1 MLARSAWTLHPAD
14 PARAWALAD
23 RVGVDPLVGQF
34 LLNRGLREPAEAAR
48 FLAPALSHLQDPLA
62 LPDMPRA
69 IARLRRA
76 VNARETIVI
85 FGDSDVDGVTA
96 STIVFETL
104 TSLARPGANGGRAGG
119 ARLPAAPAAAA
130 QAGVSVA
137 LANRLSD
144 GYGFPTR
151 LIARLSRLGASLAVL
166 VDCGTNQREE
176 IRELARQGIET
187 IVLDHHVPMESLAT
201 PLALVNPHCG
211 DGAGRGLCSAG
222 LAVKLV
228 QALYPDD
235 ADRLGCVMDLAAL
248 GTLAD
253 YAPLVGDNR
262 IMVSEGLPRILETV
276 RPGLR
281 RLCEAVGVTQ
291 PTPDQLLQRL
301 VPRLNAAGR
310 LGDARPVLRL
320 LLEDRQR
327 EVERLART
335 LTEAHQVTKTL
346 SRQIL
351 VEAMEQAGRISCKDE
366 LVMVVGRRGWH
377 PGLMGPVAS
386 QLMERYGRPAIAIA
400 LGDRTGT
407 GSGRAPA
414 LFNLVEALGA
424 CQGSVLAYGGHAQAC
439 GLTIQAT
446 GLEQLREEVNR
457 HAEGTG
463 SRRSLGHTRVI
474 DVETRLAHVT
484 LTVAQAIDRFRPF
497 GPGNPKP
504 TILTRGV
511 QLESDEDGRGWLADE
526 ATRLRL
532 RGRRAGL
539 RSQERYD
546 VVVSPVTL
554 EREVT
559 LSLCDARLA
568 CDADAR

>member
-14 PARAWALAD
+14 SARASVLAD
-23 RVGVDPLVGQF
+23 RVGATPLIGQL
-34 LLNRGLREPAEAAR
+34 LLNRGLREATEAAR
-48 FLAPALSHLQDPLA
+48 FLDPSLSNLQDPLA

-76 VNARETIVI
+76 VKARETVVV

-96 STIVFETL
+96 SAIVSEAL
-104 TSLARPGANGGRAGG
+104 TSLARPGTRGGRAGG
-119 ARLPAAPAAAA
+119 AR
-130 QAGVSVA
+130 VSVA

-144 GYGFPTR
+144 GYGFPKR
-151 LIARLSRLGASLAVL
+151 LIARLGRLGASLAVL
-166 VDCGTNQREE
+166 VDCGTNQRDE

-187 IVLDHHVPMESLAT
+187 IVLDHHVPMEELAT
-201 PLALVNPHCG
+201 PAALVNPHCG
-211 DGAGRGLCSAG
+211 EGAGRGLCSAG

-228 QALYPDD
+228 QALYPGD
-235 ADRLGCVMDLAAL
+235 AARLGRVMDLAAL

-262 IMVSEGLPRILETV
+262 IIVSEGLPRILNTV

-291 PTPDQLLQRL
+291 PTPEQLLQRL

-320 LLEDRQR
+320 LVEDRER
-327 EVERLART
+327 EVERLAHV

-351 VEAMEQAGRISCKDE
+351 IEAMEQAGRISCKDE
-366 LVMVVGRRGWH
+366 VVMVVGRRGWH

-424 CQGSVLAYGGHAQAC
+424 CQRSVLAYGGHAQAC

-457 HAEGTG
+457 HAERAG

-474 DVETRLAHVT
+474 DVEARLAYVT
-484 LTVAQAIDRFRPF
+484 LPVAQVIDRFKPF
-497 GPGNPKP
+497 GSGNPKP
-504 TILTRGV
+504 TVLITKV
-511 QLESDEDGRGWLADE
+511 QLESDEDGRGWLTDQTA
-526 ATRLRL
+526 RLRL
-532 RGRRAGL
+532 RGRLAGL

-546 VVVSPVTL
+546 VVVSSVTL
-554 EREVT
+554 EREVA

>member
-14 PARAWALAD
+14 PARASALAD

-48 FLAPALSHLQDPLA
+48 FLDPAFSSLQDPLA

-69 IARLRRA
+69 IARLHRA
-76 VNARETIVI
+76 VNAHETIVV

-96 STIVFETL
+96 SAIMFETL
-104 TSLARPGANGGRAGG
+104 RSLARPGTNGGRAGG
-119 ARLPAAPAAAA
+119 AR
-130 QAGVSVA
+130 VSVA

-151 LIARLSRLGASLAVL
+151 LIARLDRLGASLVVL

-176 IRELARQGIET
+176 ICELARQGIET
-187 IVLDHHVPMESLAT
+187 IVIDHHVPMESLAT

-211 DGAGRGLCSAG
+211 DGTGRGLCSAG

-235 ADRLGCVMDLAAL
+235 ADRLGRVMDLAAL

-262 IMVSEGLPRILETV
+262 IMVSEGLPRILETA

-310 LGDARPVLRL
+310 LGDARPVLKL
-320 LLEDRQR
+320 LVEDRER
-327 EVERLART
+327 EVERLARV

-351 VEAMEQAGRISCKDE
+351 AEAMEQAGRISCKDE

-424 CQGSVLAYGGHAQAC
+424 CQRSVLAYGGHAQAC

-457 HAEGTG
+457 HAEGAG

-474 DVETRLAHVT
+474 DVEARLAHVT
-484 LTVAQAIDRFRPF
+484 LPVAQAIDRFRPF

-504 TILTRGV
+504 TILTHGV

-526 ATRLRL
+526 AARLRL

-546 VVVSPVTL
+546 VVVSSVTL
-554 EREVT
+554 EHEVA

-568 CDADAR
+568 S

>member
-14 PARAWALAD
+14 PSRALALAD
-23 RVGVDPLVGQF
+23 RLGVDPLIGQL
-34 LLNRGLREPAEAAR
+34 LLNRGLREPTEAAR
-48 FLAPALSHLQDPLA
+48 FLDPSLSNLQDPLT

-76 VNARETIVI
+76 ANARETVVV

-96 STIVFETL
+96 SAIVSETL
-104 TSLARPGANGGRAGG
+104 TSLGA
-119 ARLPAAPAAAA
+119 
-130 QAGVSVA
+130 QVSVA

-144 GYGFPTR
+144 GYGFPKR
-151 LIARLSRLGASLAVL
+151 LIARLGRLGASLVVL

-187 IVLDHHVPMESLAT
+187 IVVDHHVPMENLAT
-201 PLALVNPHCG
+201 PAALVNPHCG
-211 DGAGRGLCSAG
+211 NGAGRGLCSAG

-228 QALYPDD
+228 QALYPGD
-235 ADRLGCVMDLAAL
+235 ADRLGRVMDLAAL

-262 IMVSEGLPRILETV
+262 IMVSEGLPRILETI

-310 LGDARPVLRL
+310 LGDARPVLKL
-320 LLEDRQR
+320 LVEERER
-327 EVERLART
+327 EVERLAHV
-335 LTEAHQVTKTL
+335 LGEAHQVTKTL

-351 VEAMEQAGRISCKDE
+351 VEAMEQAGRISCKNE

-400 LGDRTGT
+400 LGERTGT

-424 CQGSVLAYGGHAQAC
+424 CQQSVLAYGGHAQAC

-457 HAEGTG
+457 HAESAG

-474 DVETRLAHVT
+474 DVEARLAHVT
-484 LTVAQAIDRFRPF
+484 LPVAQVIDRFKPF
-497 GPGNPKP
+497 GSGNPKP
-504 TILTRGV
+504 TVLISKV
-511 QLESDEDGRGWLADE
+511 QLESDEDGRGWLTDE
-526 ATRLRL
+526 AVRLRV
-532 RGRRAGL
+532 RGRREGL
-539 RSQERYD
+539 RSEERYD

-554 EREVT
+554 GREVA

-568 CDADAR
+568 TWQPVT

>member
-14 PARAWALAD
+14 PARASALAD
-23 RVGVDPLVGQF
+23 RVGVDPLVGQL

-48 FLAPALSHLQDPLA
+48 FLDSSVSNLQDPLA

-69 IARLRRA
+69 IERLRRA
-76 VNARETIVI
+76 ADARETVVV

-96 STIVFETL
+96 SAIVSETL
-104 TSLARPGANGGRAGG
+104 RAVG
-119 ARLPAAPAAAA
+119 AR
-130 QAGVSVA
+130 VSVA
-137 LANRLSD
+137 LADRLSD
-144 GYGFPTR
+144 GYGFPARLITR
-151 LIARLSRLGASLAVL
+151 LGRLGASLVVL

-176 IRELARQGIET
+176 TRELARQGIET
-187 IVLDHHVPMESLAT
+187 IVIDHHVPMESLAT

-235 ADRLGCVMDLAAL
+235 ADRLNRVMDLAAL

-262 IMVSEGLPRILETV
+262 IMVSEGLPRILETA

-291 PTPDQLLQRL
+291 PTPEQLLLRL

-310 LGDARPVLRL
+310 LGNARPVLKL
-320 LLEDRQR
+320 LVEDR
-327 EVERLART
+327 EPEAERLART
-335 LTEAHQVTKTL
+335 LGEAHHITKTL

-351 VEAMEQAGRISCKDE
+351 VEAMEQANRISCKQE

-424 CQGSVLAYGGHAQAC
+424 CTRSVLAYGGHAQAC
-439 GLTIQAT
+439 GLTIPST
-446 GLEQLREEVNR
+446 GLERLREDVNR
-457 HAEGTG
+457 HAEGSG
-463 SRRSLGHTRVI
+463 SRRHLGHTRVI
-474 DVETRLAHVT
+474 DLEARLAHVT
-484 LTVAQAIDRFRPF
+484 LPVAQEIDRFKPF
-497 GPGNPKP
+497 GSGNPKP
-504 TILTRGV
+504 TVLISQV
-511 QLESDEDGRGWLADE
+511 QLESDKEGRGWLTDHA
-526 ATRLRL
+526 ARLRL
-532 RGRRAGL
+532 RGRLAGL

-546 VVVSPVTL
+546 VVVSSVML
-554 EREVT
+554 EREVA

-568 CDADAR
+568 TWQPVA

>member
-14 PARAWALAD
+14 PARASALAD
-23 RVGVDPLVGQF
+23 RVEAAPLIGQL
-34 LLNRGLREPAEAAR
+34 LLNRGLREATEAAR
-48 FLAPALSHLQDPLA
+48 FLNPSLSNLQDPLA

-96 STIVFETL
+96 SAIVSETL
-104 TSLARPGANGGRAGG
+104 TSLG
-119 ARLPAAPAAAA
+119 AR
-130 QAGVSVA
+130 VSVA

-151 LIARLSRLGASLAVL
+151 LIARLGRLGASLAVL

-187 IVLDHHVPMESLAT
+187 IVLDHHVPMEDLAA
-201 PLALVNPHCG
+201 PAALVNPHCG

-235 ADRLGCVMDLAAL
+235 AERLGRVMDLAAL

-253 YAPLVGDNR
+253 CAPLVGDNR
-262 IMVSEGLPRILETV
+262 IIVSEGLPRVLNTV

-291 PTPDQLLQRL
+291 PSPDQLVQRL

-320 LLEDRQR
+320 LVEDRER
-327 EVERLART
+327 EVERLAHV

-424 CQGSVLAYGGHAQAC
+424 CQRSVLAYGGHAQAC

-446 GLEQLREEVNR
+446 GLERLREEVNR
-457 HAEGTG
+457 HAERAG

-474 DVETRLAHVT
+474 DVEARLAHVT
-484 LTVAQAIDRFRPF
+484 LPVAQVIDRFKPF
-497 GPGNPKP
+497 GSGNPKP
-504 TILTRGV
+504 TVLISKV
-511 QLESDEDGRGWLADE
+511 QLESDEDGRGWLTDQTA
-526 ATRLRL
+526 RRRL
-532 RGRRAGL
+532 RGRLAGL

-546 VVVSPVTL
+546 VVVSSVTL
-554 EREVT
+554 EREVA

-568 CDADAR
+568 TWQPVA